1 SACLRGRSIKRRYCS
16 GMHIILYFIFWVF
29 IVWVDR
35 LLFLLF
41 ASPESISLSLE
52 DILRIFWNGFQMDL
66 SAASYICALPFLG
79 YFIWS
84 FIPKMRLSRRWIDIY
99 SSIVLFILTLLS
111 CINVNLYPEWTDKVS
126 KRAVD

>member
-1 SACLRGRSIKRRYCS
+1 SSVLVVLSLHDALPI
-16 GMHIILYFIFWVF
+16 YFIFWVF

-84 FIPKMRLSRRWIDIY
+84 FIPKMRLDRKSTRLN
-99 SSIVLFILTLLS
+99 SSHVKMS
-111 CINVNLYPEWTDKVS
+111 
-126 KRAVD
+126 